1 MPDRHRWRE
10 RSGRVMLGVRLG
22 QPFQYGLEDDFVD
35 LVLGQFGVD
44 DPVVFREFT
53 GFV

>member
-22 QPFQYGLEDDFVD
+22 QPFQYGLED

-44 DPVVFREFT
+44 DPVAFREFT

>member
-1 MPDRHRWRE
+1 VAGTIRQGDVR
-10 RSGRVMLGVRLG
+10 VRLG

-35 LVLGQFGVD
+35 LGQFGVD
-44 DPVVFREFT
+44 DPVAFREFT